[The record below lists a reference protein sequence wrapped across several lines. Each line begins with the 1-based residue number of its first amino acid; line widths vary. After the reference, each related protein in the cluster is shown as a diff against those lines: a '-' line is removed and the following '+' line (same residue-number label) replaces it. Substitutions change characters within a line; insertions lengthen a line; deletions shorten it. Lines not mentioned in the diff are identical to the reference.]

1 MIPRVV
7 DQGRTA
13 TPLTHLEPTCSSD
26 QTRTS
31 CPRVRGSARSR
42 LTCEEEAVMNGQ
54 AWQPQR

>member
-1 MIPRVV
+1 MT
-7 DQGRTA
+7 QGRTA